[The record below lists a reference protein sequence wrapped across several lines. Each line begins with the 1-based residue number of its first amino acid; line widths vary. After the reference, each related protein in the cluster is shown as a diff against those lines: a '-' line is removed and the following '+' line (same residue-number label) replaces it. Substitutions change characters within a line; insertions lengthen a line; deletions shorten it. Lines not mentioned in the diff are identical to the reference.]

1 MHAAVVT
8 TFGAAP
14 RYQEFPAPVP
24 ADGEMLVHVLA
35 AGLHPRVRSQAD
47 GSHYTSTG
55 ELPLV
60 PGIDGV
66 GRGPDGLLRYFVLPD
81 TTRGAMAEQT
91 VIDTRRSLVLP
102 ATIDPVAVAAAMNPA
117 MSSWVALRQRV
128 PFQPGQDVLVLG
140 ATGNAG
146 QMAVQ
151 IAKLL
156 GANHVIAAGRHP
168 DRLAALPALGATA
181 TVLLDGNPD
190 GHADGNPDAH
200 ADGNPDGHAG
210 ATPDGHAGGNPDGHA
225 GGNPDGHAGGNPDGT
240 ADRLG
245 PTAADVDVVLDYL
258 WGEPAAA
265 AMIAILTKRADR
277 SKPLTW
283 IQIGSVAGRTAP
295 VPSAA
300 LRSARLAIVGSGQG
314 SVGAREY
321 LAELPALIEEIA
333 AGTLNVDARAMPLAD
348 VEQAWPAATDARQ
361 RIVLTPQP

>member
-1 MHAAVVT
+1 VHAAVVT

-24 ADGEMLVHVLA
+24 ANGEMLVDVLA
-35 AGLHPRVRSQAD
+35 SGLHPRVRSQAD
-47 GSHYTSTG
+47 GSHYTSTD

-66 GRGPDGLLRYFVLPD
+66 GRGPDGLLRYFVLLD
-81 TTRGAMAEQT
+81 TTMGAMAEQT
-91 VIDTRRSLVLP
+91 VIDIRRSLVLP
-102 ATIDPVAVAAAMNPA
+102 GTVDPVAVAAAMNPA

-128 PFQPGQDVLVLG
+128 SFQPGQDVLVLG

-146 QMAVQ
+146 RLAVQ
-151 IAKLL
+151 IAKLA
-156 GANHVIAAGRHP
+156 GANNVIAAGRHP
-168 DRLAALPALGATA
+168 DRLAALPALGATV
-181 TVLLDGNPD
+181 TVLLDGNADHTPAPD
-190 GHADGNPDAH
+190 DID
-200 ADGNPDGHAG
+200 
-210 ATPDGHAGGNPDGHA
+210 
-225 GGNPDGHAGGNPDGT
+225 
-240 ADRLG
+240 DRLG

-265 AMIAILTKRADR
+265 AMIAVLTHRSDR

-333 AGTLNVDARAMPLAD
+333 AGALKVDARAMPLAD
-348 VEQAWPAATDARQ
+348 VEQAWAADARQ
-361 RIVLTPQP
+361 RIVLIPQP

>member
-8 TFGAAP
+8 MFGAAP
-14 RYQEFPAPVP
+14 RYQEFPIPVP

-35 AGLHPRVRSQAD
+35 SGLHPRVRSQAD
-47 GSHYTSTG
+47 GSHYTSTA

-81 TTRGAMAEQT
+81 TTMGAMAEQT
-91 VIDTRRSLVLP
+91 VIDIRRSLVLP
-102 ATIDPVAVAAAMNPA
+102 GTIDPVAVAAAMNPA
-117 MSSWVALRQRV
+117 MSSWVALRQRA

-151 IAKLL
+151 MAKLL
-156 GANHVIAAGRHP
+156 GAYNVIAAGRHP
-168 DRLAALPALGATA
+168 DRLAALSALGATA
-181 TVLLDGNPD
+181 TVLLDGNA
-190 GHADGNPDAH
+190 ADT
-200 ADGNPDGHAG
+200 ADHTADHSADHT
-210 ATPDGHAGGNPDGHA
+210 ADH
-225 GGNPDGHAGGNPDGT
+225 T

-245 PTAADVDVVLDYL
+245 KAAADVDVVLDYL

-265 AMIAILTKRADR
+265 AMTAVITKRADR

-295 VPSAA
+295 IPSVA
-300 LRSARLAIVGSGQG
+300 LRSAQLAIVGSGQG

-321 LAELPALIEEIA
+321 LAELPALTKEIA
-333 AGTLNVDARAMPLAD
+333 AGTLNIDARAVPLAD
-348 VEQAWPAATDARQ
+348 VEQAWAATVGARQ
-361 RIVLTPQP
+361 RIVLIPQS